1 MFDGI
6 VAEQTEVGEGV
17 RLGAGVR
24 IGGRRGAAAARVSI
38 GAGAVI
44 EDGVRIEGA
53 DIRIGRGTHIQRGVV
68 IEARGESP
76 VRIEI
81 GDRVFL
87 GNDGHIM
94 CGGLFVGDYTR
105 LHNHLFL
112 NGPGT
117 LHVGH
122 NCWVGGSCVLD
133 GQGALLIGDNVGIG
147 AHSQLWS
154 HIQFGDVLAGC
165 RFNAKGRLVIEED
178 VWFVGHCIVSPI
190 RARRRSMAMVGSVVT
205 RDMEENRVYAG
216 VPAQD
221 MTAKFGPQFDS
232 PTAEQRLERLAGYF
246 DEFHAAH
253 PEVTKGSLVGV
264 AEWDD
269 RAHAGK
275 TQFHV
280 TERAYAKCSTPEEQE
295 FLAWVTPTL
304 AKFVPRGW
312 LCPSREQD

>member
-1 MFDGI
+1 MIEGI
-6 VAEQTEVGEGV
+6 HAEELSVGEGV
-17 RLGAGVR
+17 RVAPGVR
-24 IGGRRGAAAARVSI
+24 VSGRRGEKARRVTL
-38 GAGAVI
+38 GDGAVLESGVCI
-44 EDGVRIEGA
+44 EASEVT
-53 DIRIGRGTHIQRGVV
+53 IGRGALIQHDCV
-68 IEARGESP
+68 IESRGEDP
-76 VRIEI
+76 VRVEL

-87 GNDGHIM
+87 GYDGHVM

-122 NCWVGGSCVLD
+122 NCWVGGNCILD

-154 HIQFGDVLAGC
+154 HIEFGDVLAGC
-165 RFNAKGRLVIEED
+165 RFHSRSRLVVEED

-190 RARRRSMAMVGSVVT
+190 RARKRSMAMVGSVVT
-205 RDMEENRVYAG
+205 RDMEENHVYAG
-216 VPAQD
+216 VPARD
-221 MTAKFGPQFDS
+221 VTVTFGPQFDPPS
-232 PTAEQRLERLAGYF
+232 AEQRLERLAEYL

-253 PEVTKGSLVGV
+253 PEHRKGSIVGV

-269 RAHAGK
+269 RAYADT
-275 TQFHV
+275 TQLNV
-280 TERAYAKCSTPEEQE
+280 MERAYTKRSTAAEQD
-295 FLAWVTPTL
+295 FLAWVTPTR

-312 LCPSREQD
+312 ECPSRKAE